1 VRETVAVLL
10 EEKELFP
17 CFLVLGTEYA
27 KARLPL
33 VLPPACGAVKV
44 AVRLAP
50 WPGAS
55 VNGMLSPLLLNPVPD
70 TVAWEIVRFELPL
83 LLRATDF
90 DTLLPIGT
98 LPKFTVE
105 GLTASCAAAVVAN
118 RNTFNRTNPQPAH
131 VHGELRRFTLFL
143 LLRALCQHGGGL
155 WSSLHRVLRP
165 CRSRAGAVYELLFGL
180 YPDLGQISKGHAQ
193 AVRLR
198 TGDFQ
203 PDRNLRVNIV

>member
-83 LLRATDF
+83 LLSATDC
-90 DTLLPIGT
+90 DTLLPTGT
-98 LPKFTVE
+98 LPKFKVE
-105 GLTASCAAAVVAN
+105 GLTVSCPAAVAAN
-118 RNTFNRTNPQPAH
+118 RRTFNRTNTQPAP
-131 VHGELRRFTLFL
+131 VHGEMRRFTLLL
-143 LLRALCQHGGGL
+143 LLRALWQHGLGV
-155 WSSLHRVLRP
+155 WSTPHRPAP
-165 CRSRAGAVYELLFGL
+165 CRSRAGAVYELLFG
-180 YPDLGQISKGHAQ
+180 
-193 AVRLR
+193 
-198 TGDFQ
+198 
-203 PDRNLRVNIV
+203 